1 MENHQ
6 SLSNIQCVELERLAT
21 AAASM
26 DYNSPLSPGH
36 THNSTEIETHNQVI
50 EPVQN
55 TLAVAHTSRTQI
67 EPHVFSYID
76 PSHINKEHP
85 QFLHRA
91 YDSFHQQ
98 GIKEQAQTTQSISGS
113 RIVLINSN
121 DSLHHNI
128 QFGRNAPSQFT
139 FYEEYQNDNVEN
151 SIQTT
156 YSQSVVTSPTTEII
170 QCKNADTEST
180 KIRVSSDQSE
190 NIESSKINPEF
201 INKNKRTV
209 KRTPSTK
216 SSSDKN
222 LNESE
227 TVESGSNVNSYLCK
241 HCSLSFETETAFKEH
256 QNEHNMPKR
265 NGLSLELKIEIIK
278 RVNSGERKAD
288 MAEEY
293 GVNTSTIKSIMKKA
307 DSYLNCWKKG
317 MFKPDSKRLKGPK
330 REDVEEAIFF
340 WYQQAIENET
350 PVSGPILCAKAL
362 DFAKKLGH
370 LDFKPTHGWLDR
382 FKKRKKIV
390 FGRNSS
396 KRRREEKMQESYTSI
411 FPKMLSDFND
421 YEPQNIF
428 AIEFFG
434 IYYRT
439 LPNNIDALKGLRCA
453 GGVKSKERFSIVL
466 CTNMIGSEKFPLLVV
481 GRSQPSSFTPKNR
494 KNLPV
499 HFVVDQYSWLTS
511 EIISSWLLDMDSWFV
526 QQGRKVL
533 LLGPPSPIYS
543 QLPKFRAVKL
553 IILPPECPSPLHQ
566 VTVPY
571 FKKYYRKK
579 VLEELLLSASRSK
592 PPFTP
597 QLPVITCLHLLASTW
612 QTLSDNI
619 IASSFQRAGLSKYCM
634 WGMPPPMENPDAS
647 GAQETFRNAMQ
658 LLSFSESENTFDEYV
673 HFDDN
678 VQVCNLMEDEDI
690 IAKVRGIPDDEEEIS
705 DESQDKIDKDRP
717 SFADVETSLGVLRKY
732 IQYQEGAQEMFG
744 VFSHLEYI
752 IYKNVSEDSM

>member
-26 DYNSPLSPGH
+26 DYNSPISPSH
-36 THNSTEIETHNQVI
+36 AHNSTDIETHNQVI

-55 TLAVAHTSRTQI
+55 TMTIAHSSRTQI

-76 PSHINKEHP
+76 PSQINKEHP
-85 QFLHRA
+85 QFIHRT
-91 YDSFHQQ
+91 YDSLHQQ
-98 GIKEQAQTTQSISGS
+98 NIKEQPQTTQSMSGS

-121 DSLHHNI
+121 DSIQNNI
-128 QFGRNAPSQFT
+128 QFSRNAPSQFT
-139 FYEEYQNDNVEN
+139 FYEEYQNENVEN

-156 YSQSVVTSPTTEII
+156 YSQPVITTTTTEMI
-170 QCKNADTEST
+170 QCKNSNTESA
-180 KIRVSSDQSE
+180 KIRESSDQSE
-190 NIESSKINPEF
+190 NIESNKIDHEIMNKKRRTSKQIPS
-201 INKNKRTV
+201 TQ
-209 KRTPSTK
+209 TPSE
-216 SSSDKN
+216 KN
-222 LNESE
+222 LNENE
-227 TVESGSNVNSYLCK
+227 VVESGSNVSSFSCK
-241 HCSLSFETETAFKEH
+241 HCSLSFETETSFKEH

-390 FGRNSS
+390 FGRSSS
-396 KRRREEKMQESYTSI
+396 KRRREERIQESYSSL
-411 FPKMLSDFND
+411 FPKMLNDFND
-421 YEPQNIF
+421 YESQNIF
-428 AIEFFG
+428 AIDFFG
-434 IYYRT
+434 LCYRT
-439 LPNNIDALKGLRCA
+439 LPTNIDALKGVRCS

-466 CTNMIGSEKFPLLVV
+466 CTNMTGGEKFPLLVV
-481 GRSQPSSFTPKNR
+481 GRSQPSSFTTKSR

-543 QLPKFRAVKL
+543 QLPKFRAVKF

-571 FKKYYRKK
+571 FKRCYRKK
-579 VLEELLLSASRSK
+579 ILEELLLSASRSK

-619 IASSFQRAGLSKYCM
+619 IASSFQRAGLSKYCV
-634 WGMPPPMENPDAS
+634 WGMPPPIENPDPS
-647 GAQETFRNAMQ
+647 GAEETFRNAIQ
-658 LLSFSESENTFDEYV
+658 LLNFSSSENTFDEYV

-690 IAKVRGIPDDEEEIS
+690 IAKVRGIPDDDDEIS
-705 DESQDKIDKDRP
+705 DESQEKIDKNRP
-717 SFADVETSLGVLRKY
+717 SFADVETSLGVIRKY
-732 IQYQEGAQEMFG
+732 IQYQEGAQDMFG

-752 IYKNVSEDSM
+752 IYKNVSED